1 LKSTKTESKFDSK
14 ITLLTW
20 TQFRLKHRVMA
31 ERINNFK
38 RLMEDEYEN
47 RFQLPQMNEVSL
59 GRDYI
64 DSIEETLLKKHA
76 SLRLSSDVTDLFL
89 PKMFRT
95 VMGLFGGE
103 VAPKEDASHS
113 RPAPDWGHSAPTQ
126 PKAPGQR

>member
-1 LKSTKTESKFDSK
+1 
-14 ITLLTW
+14 
-20 TQFRLKHRVMA
+20 MA

-38 RLMEDEYEN
+38 RLMEDDYES
-47 RFQLPQMNEVSL
+47 RFQLPQMQNVSL
-59 GRDYI
+59 GKEHFD
-64 DSIEETLLKKHA
+64 DIEENLLKKHA

-103 VAPKEDASHS
+103 VAPTEETSHS
-113 RPAPDWGHSAPTQ
+113 RPAPDWGHSAPNQ